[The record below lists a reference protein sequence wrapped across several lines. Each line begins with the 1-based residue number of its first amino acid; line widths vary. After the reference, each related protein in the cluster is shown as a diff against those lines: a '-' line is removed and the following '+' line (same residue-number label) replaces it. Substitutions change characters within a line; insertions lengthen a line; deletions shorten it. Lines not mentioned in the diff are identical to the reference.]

1 MADMASGMRRI
12 GKAWGNFDLAND
24 EAATRL
30 VGVLGIIPSLLR
42 EAGVDPAPVLVRAG
56 LAGDALD
63 DPAGRIAYVNLLP
76 LLHEAIRATGLP
88 HFGLLVGCAWSIS
101 QAGLPG
107 EILRHSPTVGDGL
120 AEFIVR
126 HYLNDT
132 AALPFLQ
139 THGEMADL
147 GYALFLP
154 VPDSPAPYYDAVLAA
169 GVNLMRELCGSA
181 WAPSAVLLAHAAP
194 ADVEAYRR
202 HFRAPVRFHSE
213 INAIRFP
220 AHYLARPIAGADAQR
235 LRRARAAANAAA
247 QPSFTANVYRALRTL
262 LVHGK
267 YGGGDVAQ
275 ALGMHRRTLIRR
287 LGTDQTSFQR
297 ILDDVRNA
305 VARELLRDTRVP
317 LRDIAACLGYASV
330 PPFIRAFQRWNGST
344 PGAWRAGAHRGDG
357 HAPEQRPRLPAQG

>member
-1 MADMASGMRRI
+1 MD
-12 GKAWGNFDLAND
+12 GKAPRVQRVEKPRESSDLANE

-42 EAGVDPAPVLVRAG
+42 AAGVDPAPVLARAG
-56 LAGDALD
+56 LAGDALN
-63 DPAGRIAYVNLLP
+63 DPAGRIAYANLLR
-76 LLHEAIRATGLP
+76 LLHEAIRASGLP
-88 HFGLLVGCAWSIS
+88 HFGLLVGRAWSIS

-107 EILRHSPTVGDGL
+107 EILRHSPTVGEGL

-126 HYLNDT
+126 HHLNDT

-154 VPDSPAPYYDAVLAA
+154 VPDSPAPFYDAVIAA

-194 ADVEAYRR
+194 ADVEPYRR
-202 HFRAPVRFHSE
+202 HFRSPVRFHSE

-235 LRRARAAANAAA
+235 LRQARAEANAAA
-247 QPSFTANVYRALRTL
+247 QPPFTANVHRALRTL
-262 LVHGK
+262 LLHGR
-267 YGGGDVAQ
+267 YGGSDVAQ
-275 ALGMHRRTLIRR
+275 VLGMHRRTLIRR
-287 LGTDQTSFQR
+287 LGADHTSFQR
-297 ILDDVRNA
+297 ILDEVRNA
-305 VARELLRDTRVP
+305 VARELLRDTGIP
-317 LRDIAACLGYASV
+317 LRDIAACVGYASV
-330 PPFIRAFQRWNGST
+330 PPFIRAFQRWNGTT
-344 PGAWRAGAHRGDG
+344 PGAWRAGAHGGDG
-357 HAPEQRPRLPAQG
+357 PAPGQQFRLSAEG